1 MFTPVC
7 LIPVI
12 VGIHCVAAGFGGNQE
27 NSLVLAVD
35 DPPEDGLDSPLRL
48 EKLANEV
55 RPFTYSAVFLC
66 GQYMM
71 RAASYQRMF
80 LFSVQLVM
88 CDFISEFAM
97 QLQSTNACGAMGNRL
112 HTGGLRTL

>member
-1 MFTPVC
+1 MFTQVC

-12 VGIHCVAAGFGGNQE
+12 VGIHCVAVGFGGNQE

-71 RAASYQRMF
+71 RAASYRRMF
-80 LFSVQLVM
+80 LFSVQL
-88 CDFISEFAM
+88 FAM